1 MGVSGLYTGGS
12 AHKRKQGL
20 YTAVSKT
27 EEGKKKASMILSSKW
42 VQGLDSN

>member
-1 MGVSGLYTGGS
+1 MVWYFRIDHTGGA

-27 EEGKKKASMILSSKW
+27 EEGKKKASMILSS
-42 VQGLDSN
+42 S